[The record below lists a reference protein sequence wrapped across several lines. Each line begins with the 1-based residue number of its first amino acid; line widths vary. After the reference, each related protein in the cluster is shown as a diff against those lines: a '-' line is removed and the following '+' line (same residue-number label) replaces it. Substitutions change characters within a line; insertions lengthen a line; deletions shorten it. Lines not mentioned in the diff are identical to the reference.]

1 MGWEMAVGSYEV
13 VRPLPVLVF
22 SAIGCPTTLLTS
34 ENTSGGVGLVAD
46 KPTHA
51 RVALV
56 HMVNR

>member
-1 MGWEMAVGSYEV
+1 MAVGSYEV